1 MFRTGGYM
9 WLLAPTRERGSQ
21 KGLLRQPRERGIGAH
36 APAWAPE
43 GMPAG
48 TGTGLQA
55 LANLRST
62 TILLRCISSAAVIE
76 PRMVSILWVG
86 WRMMRRVSEEE

>member
-43 GMPAG
+43 G
-48 TGTGLQA
+48 TGAGLQA
-55 LANLRST
+55 
-62 TILLRCISSAAVIE
+62 CIGAHAPAWAPEGIPE
-76 PRMVSILWVG
+76 G
-86 WRMMRRVSEEE
+86 TGA